1 MLLDGIRSSGL
12 EVNSDELP
20 RKVHDRARSA
30 HLLDRRRVA
39 LRRRTT
45 PLN

>member
-1 MLLDGIRSSGL
+1 
-12 EVNSDELP
+12 
-20 RKVHDRARSA
+20 
-30 HLLDRRRVA
+30 LLDRRRVA